1 MTEQERLKNNY
12 QIALK
17 TVKDVIGTDKV
28 KSLMRPVFSV
38 SISPRAKRRHGCC
51 KYVGNG
57 CIIEVSKHL
66 FQCGDHEMIDTL
78 IHEIL
83 HTFKD
88 TRGHDYKWEYY
99 ANKIS
104 DNTSYSITRTKSVV
118 GVDRGWKYTIT
129 CEKCGKVFHCYRLSK
144 YKKYGLLNG
153 GYACPKCKGTVFSIE
168 EVNKNGK

>member
-1 MTEQERLKNNY
+1 MFNVSVL
-12 QIALK
+12 L
-17 TVKDVIGTDKV
+17 DCGTLD
-28 KSLMRPVFSV
+28 L
-38 SISPRAKRRHGCC
+38 
-51 KYVGNG
+51 
-57 CIIEVSKHL
+57 
-66 FQCGDHEMIDTL
+66 EMIDTL

-104 DNTSYSITRTKSVV
+104 NNTSYSITRTKSVV